1 MELPGSSSPL
11 VSIIIPVF
19 NLWDYTLRCLL
30 SVKRHTEHI
39 PHEVIVVDDNS
50 SDDTR
55 EGLPLLQG
63 LRLIR
68 NEVNQGFSCNNN
80 KAAAVARGK
89 YLLFLNNDT
98 EVHAGWLDEML
109 KVIESDTKVGMVGS
123 KLLFPDGTIQ
133 HAGVAFS
140 FGAFEPISPF
150 HIQYKKPASESTE
163 ILSLNAVTAACALMP
178 RELFLS
184 LGGFDEGFRM
194 GYEDVD
200 LCLRVRTAGYRIV
213 YTPHSV
219 VTHFESLSA
228 GRFIASRRNVELLHH
243 NWLGRMKAYESDF
256 RTVARPVVSDPSRAG
271 CSIVVAVHD
280 HLSSVAPCLENIWFT
295 MGPQDELV
303 IVDDGSVGATAK
315 YLRLFVHEHP
325 ERTKLLR
332 LDHRRGLAQAW
343 LAGLQ
348 TATKTFAVTLVCMLR
363 VLDGWLGR
371 VVGHLQANPNMGAL
385 CGLEADGEGM
395 LTQLLLAPIAKAD
408 GGLALPNAL
417 IPGCL
422 QSCDFLV
429 SGMVAASRAQLLS
442 LISSEPQGVPGGHP
456 QLWQRSLQRQGLTLA
471 VASDVTVYPLN
482 QLFPSSGAEARLKYL
497 ENQTIALDQRGTQG
511 PLISVVVIAR
521 DFANELDAC
530 LAALFAQTP
539 GPWQIIVVD
548 DGSET
553 SLQNHVQA
561 AFNRSGVTPPQTAHF
576 LRNEALLGW
585 PAAVNRGLSIAQ
597 GQVVVVCNGDVLV
610 TPRWLLRM
618 NALLQVNSQIGVVAP
633 VANVGPRPQSC
644 DQPNFTQPPLPVND
658 FADQRAPDVFCAFGG
673 MPRVAGFC
681 MAIKRSVI
689 DAVGGFDPRYE
700 DTGGDVEDYCLRVTR
715 SGYLIALASEAYVE
729 HLGLLS
735 QRWLD
740 LHPRRAAPEG
750 WRRFCA
756 RWGYPT
762 EWSDTDGLS
771 RIFTAEP
778 PFNKTTD
785 FVELVP

>member
-1 MELPGSSSPL
+1 MELSGSTTPL

-30 SVKRHTEHI
+30 SVQRHTGHI

-50 SDDTR
+50 TDDSR

-68 NEVNQGFSCNNN
+68 NEVNQGFSYNNN

-89 YLLFLNNDT
+89 YVLFLNNDT
-98 EVHAGWLDEML
+98 EVHSGWLDEML
-109 KVIESDTKVGMVGS
+109 KVIEADAKVGMVGS

-163 ILSLNAVTAACALMP
+163 VLNLNAVTAACALMP

-200 LCLRVRTAGYRIV
+200 LCLRLRTAGYRIV

-243 NWLGRMKAYESDF
+243 KWLGRMNAFESDY

-280 HLSSVAPCLENIWFT
+280 HLSSAAPCLENIFFT
-295 MGPQDELV
+295 MGQQDELV
-303 IVDDGSVGATAK
+303 VVDDGSVGATAK
-315 YLRLFVHEHP
+315 YLRVFAQEHP
-325 ERTKLLR
+325 GRTKLIR
-332 LDHRRGLAQAW
+332 HETRRGLAQAW
-343 LAGLQ
+343 TSGLQ
-348 TATKTFAVTLVCMLR
+348 AATNPYAVAMVCMLR
-363 VLDGWLGR
+363 VLDGWIDRLVR
-371 VVGHLQANPNMGAL
+371 HLQANPKVGAL
-385 CGLEADGEGM
+385 CGTEADGEGM

-408 GGLALPNAL
+408 GGLALPDAL
-417 IPGCL
+417 VPGRV
-422 QSCDFLV
+422 QSSDLLV
-429 SGMVAASRAQLLS
+429 SSIVAASREQLLS
-442 LISSEPQGVPGGHP
+442 LTSNEPQGVPGGHP
-456 QLWQRSLQRQGLTLA
+456 QLWQRMLQRQGLTLA

-482 QLFPSSGAEARLKYL
+482 QLFPLSGPEARHKYL
-497 ENQTIALDQRGTQG
+497 ENQTTALDQPVSEG
-511 PLISVVVIAR
+511 PLSSVVVVAR
-521 DFANELDAC
+521 DFGMQLDSC
-530 LAALFAQTP
+530 LGALFAQTP
-539 GPWQIIVVD
+539 GLWELIVVD
-548 DGSET
+548 DGSKA
-553 SLQNHVQA
+553 SLENCVQS
-561 AFNRSGVTPPQTAHF
+561 AFNRSGITPPQSAHF
-576 LRNEALLGW
+576 LRNEMVCGW
-585 PAAVNRGLSIAQ
+585 PAAINRGILIAQ
-597 GQVVVVCNGDVLV
+597 GQVVVVLNADVLV

-644 DQPNFTQPPLPVND
+644 DQPNFTQPALPVND
-658 FADQRAPDVFCAFGG
+658 FADQRAADVFCAFGG

-681 MAIKRSVI
+681 MAIKRNVI
-689 DAVGGFDPRYE
+689 DTVGGFDPRYE
-700 DTGGDVEDYCLRVTR
+700 DTSGDVEDFCLRVTR

-729 HLGLLS
+729 NLGLLS

-750 WRRFCA
+750 WLRFCA
-756 RWGYPT
+756 RWGYPV

-785 FVELVP
+785 YVVLSP